1 MNVSRDMLTELFNL
15 QHDLQVESFGQNFQQ
30 MDTGA
35 RIAYIKEMKL
45 ALEAEL
51 QEALNETTWKP
62 WTKRSAAINVT
73 AYVGELVD
81 ALHFLMNMF
90 LVIGEDPTH
99 LAKRVFETY
108 LVKHGINAD
117 RQANGYDGTDK
128 CPRCGRALDDPAVEC
143 SPRRRSVGM
152 TTEPITGRQH
162 VIEGAWC
169 GEHGMYNPAS
179 PHTTVKLNIS
189 QAERDTVTP

>member
-1 MNVSRDMLTELFNL
+1 MNVNRDMLTELFNM
-15 QHDLQVESFGQNFQQ
+15 QHDLQVESFGQNFQR

-117 RQANGYDGTDK
+117 RQASGYDGTDK
-128 CPRCGRALDDPAVEC
+128 CSRCGRAYDDPAVEC
-143 SPRRRSVGM
+143 LRYPEVVGVLGDG
-152 TTEPITGRQH
+152 EEVTGQ
-162 VIEGAWC
+162 WC
-169 GEHGMYNPAS
+169 GQHGMFNPAN
-179 PHTTVKLNIS
+179 PRETVKLS
-189 QAERDTVTP
+189 TPQVEPDTVTS

>member
-1 MNVSRDMLTELFNL
+1 MNVNKDMLIELFNL
-15 QHDLQVESFGQNFQQ
+15 QHDLQVESFEQNFQR

-128 CPRCGRALDDPAVEC
+128 CPRCGRAYDDPAVGCQRE
-143 SPRRRSVGM
+143 
-152 TTEPITGRQH
+152 TEVVSRAVSGESA
-162 VIEGAWC
+162 VIGQWC
-169 GEHGMYNPAS
+169 GQHGMFNPAS

-189 QAERDTVTP
+189 QAEPDTVTP